1 MIIIGDNHWTPD
13 PSETP
18 RASNSVVGMTAPLPN
33 GLGEFPL
40 DCEIDE
46 PPRKVVIGF
55 CEGTVTSSTPF
66 RLRET
71 PDGTIINFNAGTII
85 PVYILGKSRGNI
97 SGTWHYFVEYYTS
110 SAGWQRDWVGRS
122 ILDLSRCNN
131 GDYVPLL
138 YGDMNGTPWT
148 GMSLYDYIL
157 PPPPSGETWLNDPN
171 CTGDGTQADL
181 EACARVVYFVY
192 YKMFEQIYHR
202 PPRVSDVLISV
213 YQLELLGTSLSGV
226 SGYNGDSAYNLT
238 VQALGQNYWI
248 VCGDGAGYGYPNC
261 LFQLDPSDP
270 TDFVTRYL
278 HQIQAWYGKGRSL
291 KEWYEKYRNN
301 IFTYQSIVDLD
312 DGITKAIEEAKNIVK
327 LENRRL
333 TFEERLAFDGFD
345 NILSLL
351 PDTEYRIEA
360 ILALNQ
366 GKIQNSSIPWHWGN
380 YAHGKIGY
388 VSMRTDSR
396 TVFCAWNRSFRDDTG
411 DSIANIGDFWTDDI
425 FVLVTD
431 QVGGTSVSTP
441 NPNNLPSWIAEVWN
455 IGLPT
460 NYRSTECSKIPES
473 NNVLDS

>member
-1 MIIIGDNHWTPD
+1 
-13 PSETP
+13 
-18 RASNSVVGMTAPLPN
+18 MTAPLPN

-291 KEWYEKYRNN
+291 KEWYEKYRSEIGN
-301 IFTYQSIVDLD
+301 YQSISDL
-312 DGITKAIEEAKNIVK
+312 EAMISIVIK
-327 LENRRL
+327 LKPEDKD
-333 TFEERLAFDGFD
+333 ESLAFNGFA
-345 NILSLL
+345 NLVLLL
-351 PDTEYRIEA
+351 PDIEHKVEA
-360 ILALNQ
+360 VLALNQ
-366 GKIQNSSIPWHWGN
+366 GKIQSSSIPWHWGN
-380 YAHGKIGY
+380 YAYGVPNNEGIILY
-388 VSMRTDSR
+388 DIMPTDSR
-396 TVFCAWNRSFRDDTG
+396 TVFCVWNRSFDDNKEPIEG
-411 DSIANIGDFWTDDI
+411 EMGKVDKED
-425 FVLVTD
+425 
-431 QVGGTSVSTP
+431 
-441 NPNNLPSWIAEVWN
+441 
-455 IGLPT
+455 
-460 NYRSTECSKIPES
+460 
-473 NNVLDS
+473 